1 MIREASPVLPAI
13 EYVKSHYMEEF
24 DIEMLASMCYLC
36 EAQFLS
42 LFKKAVGM
50 SPTKYKNFLRM
61 QRAKALL
68 KEGRYRESEIAAM
81 LGFKN
86 INYFCRVIKNHTGI
100 TPSAYQKMQIKSNN
114 LSKF

>member
-1 MIREASPVLPAI
+1 MIRGVSPVRPAI

-24 DIEMLASMCYLC
+24 DIEMLSGMCYLC

-61 QRAKALL
+61 QQAKELL
-68 KEGRYRESEIAAM
+68 KEGGYRETEIAAM

-86 INYFCRVIKNHTGI
+86 INYFCRVFKNHTGI
-100 TPSAYQKMQIKSNN
+100 TPSAYKMQIKTSQ
-114 LSKF
+114 KEA

>member
-1 MIREASPVLPAI
+1 MIRGVSPVRPAI

-50 SPTKYKNFLRM
+50 SPPKYKNFLRIK
-61 QRAKALL
+61 QAKELL
-68 KEGRYRESEIAAM
+68 TEGEYRESEIAAM

-86 INYFCRVIKNHTGI
+86 INYFCRVFKNHTGI
-100 TPSAYQKMQIKSNN
+100 TPSAYKMQLKASQ
-114 LSKF
+114 KEA